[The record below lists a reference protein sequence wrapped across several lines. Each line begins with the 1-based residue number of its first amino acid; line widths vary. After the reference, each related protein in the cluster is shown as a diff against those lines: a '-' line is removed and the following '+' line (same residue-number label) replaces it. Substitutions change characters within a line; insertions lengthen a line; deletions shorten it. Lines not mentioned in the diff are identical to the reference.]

1 MPQALISNN
10 GLQFDSKVF
19 CKCCSNLGIV
29 NRYSSLTYP
38 QSNGQAKAMNKSIVN
53 LKKRLEGAKE
63 NWAED
68 LLNFLWAYRTTPRR
82 SMGETPFVMTY
93 GAEAIILIEI
103 SLMSMRVDN
112 YNQSD
117 NEARMAGV

>member
-38 QSNGQAKAMNKSIVN
+38 QRNGQAKAMNKSIVN

-63 NWAED
+63 NWVED
-68 LLNFLWAYRTTPRR
+68 LLNFLWAYQTTPRR

-117 NEARMAGV
+117 NEARMVGV